1 MPSSITIDPSTT
13 IPKSMAPRLI
23 RFADTPNTLISMKP
37 KSIAKGITDATMT
50 PALTFP
56 RKTTNTM
63 NTIIA
68 PSTRLYI
75 TVEMLRLTNSERL
88 R

>member
-1 MPSSITIDPSTT
+1 MITMEPSTT

-23 RFADTPNTLISMKP
+23 RLADTPKMRIRMKP
-37 KSIAKGITDATMT
+37 KSMARGMTEATIMLART
-50 PALTFP
+50 LP
-56 RKTTNTM
+56 RNSISTTNTM
-63 NTIIA
+63 MA

-75 TVEMLRLTNSERL
+75 TVEMLRLTSSERF